1 MTKDI
6 EIIEIVEGN
15 TKILIPAE
23 TLIKSAPSKLK
34 IFFNP
39 KAVISRDFSIIA
51 YSAFS
56 KKFKGPKIFLDALSG
71 VGAKSLRVANEIK
84 TIQVIANDVNYQA
97 VKLGSR
103 SAVLNNLDCY
113 YISNEEACNFLS
125 MYSKKYKRGMIVDID
140 PFGSPSQYI
149 DCGIRAITNGG
160 LLSVT
165 ATDLQVLH
173 GIFKKTCKRKYYGM
187 PIKTKY
193 SNEIAI
199 RLILGCIYLVASRLN
214 VTIEP
219 IFVENNLHYYR
230 VYVKIINKPD
240 NNNQIGYVL
249 HCKKCG
255 NREINEQIQKCN
267 NCANTTEIAGPL
279 WISKLFDNEFVN
291 CMLNEYYTHL
301 NKKCYAVLK
310 KCVLESQIAGVYFT
324 SEEIAS
330 MLHMSPLKLTDIIN
344 ELRKMNFMASPT
356 SLNNCGF
363 RTNAKIIDIIKIFQS
378 FK

>member
-1 MTKDI
+1 
-6 EIIEIVEGN
+6 
-15 TKILIPAE
+15 
-23 TLIKSAPSKLK
+23 
-34 IFFNP
+34 
-39 KAVISRDFSIIA
+39 
-51 YSAFS
+51 
-56 KKFKGPKIFLDALSG
+56 
-71 VGAKSLRVANEIK
+71 
-84 TIQVIANDVNYQA
+84 
-97 VKLGSR
+97 
-103 SAVLNNLDCY
+103 
-113 YISNEEACNFLS
+113 
-125 MYSKKYKRGMIVDID
+125 
-140 PFGSPSQYI
+140 
-149 DCGIRAITNGG
+149 
-160 LLSVT
+160 
-165 ATDLQVLH
+165 
-173 GIFKKTCKRKYYGM
+173 M

-291 CMLNEYYTHL
+291 CM
-301 NKKCYAVLK
+301 
-310 KCVLESQIAGVYFT
+310 
-324 SEEIAS
+324 
-330 MLHMSPLKLTDIIN
+330 
-344 ELRKMNFMASPT
+344 
-356 SLNNCGF
+356 
-363 RTNAKIIDIIKIFQS
+363 